1 MTDLSISGAKPLVP
15 AFGAIQKSLAP
26 FVEPAIRVAAG
37 LLLVPHGSQKLFG
50 WFGGYGLEATGQF
63 FESIGYPASM
73 ALVVGLVEFVGGL
86 LLALGLGTRIAAG
99 FIAGFLAVAVVQ
111 HSSAGFFWN
120 DGGFEYPLLWSLVAL
135 GFVIRG
141 GGRYSVD
148 AAIGR
153 EI

>member
-15 AFGAIQKSLAP
+15 ALGAIQKSLAP
-26 FVEPAIRVAAG
+26 FVEPAIRVTAG
-37 LLLVPHGSQKLFG
+37 LLLVPHGAQKLFG
-50 WFGGYGLEATGQF
+50 WFGGYGLEATGQY
-63 FESIGYPASM
+63 FESIGFPASM
-73 ALVVGLVEFVGGL
+73 ALLVGLTEFVGGL
-86 LLALGLGTRIAAG
+86 ALALGLGTRIAAG
-99 FIAGFLAVAVVQ
+99 FIAGFLAVAVTQ
-111 HSSAGFFWN
+111 HYAAGFFWN
-120 DGGFEYPLLWSLVAL
+120 EGGFEYPLLWGIVAL

>member
-1 MTDLSISGAKPLVP
+1 MTDISISGAKPLVP
-15 AFGAIQKSLAP
+15 AFASVQRTLAP
-26 FVEPAIRVAAG
+26 FVEPAMRVAAG
-37 LLLVPHGSQKLFG
+37 LFLLPHGAQKLFG

-63 FESIGYPASM
+63 FESIGYPASA
-73 ALVVGLVEFVGGL
+73 ALAVGLIEFVGGL
-86 LLALGLGTRIAAG
+86 LLVLGLGTRIAAG
-99 FIAGFLAVAVVQ
+99 FIAGFLAVAVIQ
-111 HSSAGFFWN
+111 HYPSGFFWN
-120 DGGFEYPLLWSLVAL
+120 NGGFEYPLLWGILAL

>member
-26 FVEPAIRVAAG
+26 FVEPAIRVTAG

-73 ALVVGLVEFVGGL
+73 ALVVGLVEFVGGI

-99 FIAGFLAVAVVQ
+99 LIAGFLAVAVVQ

-120 DGGFEYPLLWSLVAL
+120 DGGYEYPLLWGLVAL